1 MKYNFLPITKDTM
14 NASENE
20 WKEFLYSPSFLWL
33 LVCSFFVYL
42 FFNGIAVFI
51 FISILSNIFAYSYA
65 EYKNPWD
72 FTKEVFNTYN
82 KKESLIFKA
91 IILIIGA
98 INFNTGLFKGES
110 EAILDPVL
118 SMSVQQIKDSKDI
131 EEKDK
136 TEFLLVKE
144 KYEKLL
150 ALSREQINNSP
161 NLSEAEKHE
170 YLYFKD
176 NEKLPT
182 LNLSKDLIGRH
193 PFLSEEERKAYV
205 KFKSAKESREVL
217 RSGSMTQK
225 VIIISVVS
233 IGFGFALFY
242 MRFVNDYISNITS
255 RRFIVFK
262 DYKHVLN
269 VIEKDFKER
278 RLKVCSHLIVFIFFI
293 FSLNIMFD
301 NADYLNVLLLTGFF
315 TYEFFTYNKNIVAE
329 SDNKEEYYIF
339 A

>member
-1 MKYNFLPITKDTM
+1 MKYNFIPITKDTM
-14 NASENE
+14 NAAENE

-72 FTKEVFNTYN
+72 FTKEVFNTYD
-82 KKESLIFKA
+82 KKESFLFKA
-91 IILIIGA
+91 IILIIGV
-98 INFNTGLFKGES
+98 INFNTGLFEGEPDTV
-110 EAILDPVL
+110 LDPVL

-136 TEFLLVKE
+136 AEFLLVKE
-144 KYEKLL
+144 KYEKSLT
-150 ALSREQINNSP
+150 LSREQINNSP
-161 NLSEAEKHE
+161 NLSDSEKYE

-182 LNLSKDLIGRH
+182 LNLSKDLIERH
-193 PFLSEEERKAYV
+193 PLLSEEERKAYV
-205 KFKSAKESREVL
+205 KLKSAKEGREGL
-217 RSGSMTQK
+217 RSGSMSQK

-233 IGFGFALFY
+233 IGFGFVLFY
-242 MRFVNDYISNITS
+242 MRFVNDYISNIAS

-262 DYKHVLN
+262 DYKYVLS

-278 RLKVCSHLIVFIFFI
+278 KRKVCSHLIVFVFFI

-301 NADYLNVLLLTGFF
+301 HADYLNILLLTGFF
-315 TYEFFTYNKNIVAE
+315 TYEFFTYNRNIVAE
-329 SDNKEEYYIF
+329 SNDKDEYSIF